1 MTDETGEKA
10 PLTVEHEVDDGDGAV
25 TLMLLTVDG
34 ALLGAFGLI
43 FTPLYWGAV
52 PAPFGAVLSILIL
65 PWLVKRAGEIDGRP
79 SMAGAPLWA
88 WVILVVVLGFI
99 GPGGDVL
106 LPQTWQSLVL
116 LIGSLGAGLW
126 ALRGVLLTEA
136 GRRPH
141 E

>member
-1 MTDETGEKA
+1 MTDQMGENTA
-10 PLTVEHEVDDGDGAV
+10 LPHDVDEGDGAV
-25 TLMLLTVDG
+25 ALMLLTVDG

-65 PWLVKRAGEIDGRP
+65 PWLVKRAGEIDSRP

-106 LPQTWQSLVL
+106 LPQTWQSLL
-116 LIGSLGAGLW
+116 LVIGSLGAGLL
-126 ALRGVLLTEA
+126 ALRGVLLMEA
-136 GRRPH
+136 RRTH
-141 E
+141 G